1 MKILVSGGTGLLG
14 QSIVRQYQGAFDI
27 RFMGRDISKGEALA
41 QETGAEFFGAD
52 LQDQTQLNQA
62 CQGID
67 GVIHCAALS
76 SPWGRKSA
84 FYQAN
89 VEGTSHLLNAA
100 TDNHISKFVHISTPS
115 VYFQFQDGLNIRE
128 DQVLGPRFCNHY
140 ATTKAI
146 AETKVIDSPLDS
158 VILRPRGLFGP
169 HDNAILP
176 RLIGAI
182 RGNTLWVPS
191 SRNPLVDFTYV
202 DNVAD
207 AAILALTQ
215 PTQKGDIFNITNGEP
230 VPLLDVIQR
239 IFSALNQ
246 KADIKTLSYDLLKP
260 LITASQWLHEHLPQ
274 QPEPT
279 LTRYSAA
286 LFHYQQT
293 LDISKA
299 KTQLNYQPN
308 ISIEEG
314 IQRYVRW
321 YQNQSI

>member
-1 MKILVSGGTGLLG
+1 MLG
-14 QSIVRQYQGAFDI
+14 QSIVRHYQGAFDI
-27 RFMGRDISKGEALA
+27 RFMGRDVFKGEALA
-41 QETGAEFFGAD
+41 QETGAEFVCAD
-52 LQDQTQLNQA
+52 LQDQAQLHKA

-76 SPWGRKSA
+76 SPWGKKSA

-89 VEGTSHLLNAA
+89 VTGTCHLLSAA
-100 TDNHISKFVHISTPS
+100 KDNDISKFVHISTPS
-115 VYFQFQDGLNIRE
+115 VYFQFQDGLNIQE
-128 DQVLGPRFCNHY
+128 DQELGPHFCNHY

-146 AETKVIDSPLDS
+146 AENKVINSPLDS

-182 RGNTLWVPS
+182 KGNTLWAPS
-191 SRNPLVDFTYV
+191 SRNPMVDFTYV
-202 DNVAD
+202 DNVAA

-215 PTQKGDIFNITNGEP
+215 TTHKGDIFNITNGEP
-230 VPLLDVIQR
+230 VPLLEVIQR
-239 IFSALNQ
+239 IFSALN
-246 KADIKTLSYDLLKP
+246 KKVEIKTLSYDLLSP
-260 LITASQWLHEHLPQ
+260 IITASQWLHEHLPQ

-299 KTQLNYQPN
+299 KKVLNYQPN
-308 ISIEEG
+308 VSIEEG